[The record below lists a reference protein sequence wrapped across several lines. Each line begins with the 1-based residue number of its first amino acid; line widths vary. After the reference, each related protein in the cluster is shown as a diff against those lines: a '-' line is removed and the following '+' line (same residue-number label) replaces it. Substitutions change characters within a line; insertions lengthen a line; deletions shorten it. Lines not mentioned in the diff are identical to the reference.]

1 MDLTSPIWAVSAGVL
16 AIVAI
21 GVTAYLATRRH
32 WTTRLGTGLG
42 IVLSVL
48 LVLTS
53 IGLTSNIQMGWVSDW
68 ESLRYTFG
76 SDTGSRQPAKIVK
89 PQVEP
94 GIQLPEDLA
103 PSDDPQWTLDLR
115 PAPSEHTK
123 TARWTGPNSKV
134 TTAIEIWT
142 PPDYS
147 PNDGKEYSVIEFL
160 HGYPGSPTGVVDALE
175 LDRTWEKLGKTG
187 KVKPYIVV
195 IPDLVTR
202 KGEPDCINFKN
213 RPPIETWVTAD
224 VPKAIRST
232 YPNVSG
238 QRDRWLLA
246 GISSGAY
253 CAANLM
259 TRHLDTYGAAA
270 ALSGYDQPMLGSFE
284 QASSPVRKANVIS
297 SLVQRLTYPARLYLG
312 GTQTDEDSVEV
323 IENVERK
330 RPPKL
335 DLKTA
340 IDNRGGHTWT
350 TWARQLPDVI
360 TWWDREAP
368 DEVDSARRAD
378 GTQGADR
385 SSGATGDVR
394 AGVNGLPGAQGVPQ
408 TAEGLGRRVVPR
420 ESVAL
425 FSFRGIGLIGGVWLV
440 GAGLTLAASMRRRG
454 LVPATGLVAASVLVL
469 AVASLLSLNA
479 YDGFFASFADFR
491 DGWRALFP

>member
-1 MDLTSPIWAVSAGVL
+1 MDLTSPVWAVSAAVL
-16 AIVAI
+16 AAVAI
-21 GVTAYLATRRH
+21 GVTVYVSGLRH
-32 WTTRLGTGLG
+32 WTNRFGTGVG
-42 IVLSVL
+42 IVISVL

-76 SDTGSRQPAKIVK
+76 SDSGTRQPAKIVK
-89 PQVEP
+89 PQAEP
-94 GIQLPEDLA
+94 GTQLPDDLA
-103 PSDDPQWTLDLR
+103 PSDEPQWRLDLR
-115 PAPSEHTK
+115 PAPSEHTE

-147 PNDGKEYSVIEFL
+147 PTDGKEYGVIEFL

-175 LDRTWEKLGKTG
+175 LDRAWEKLGKTG

-213 RPPIETWVTAD
+213 RPPIETWVTSD

-232 YPNVSG
+232 FPNVSG

-284 QASSPVRKANVIS
+284 QASSAVRKANVIS
-297 SLVQRLTYPARLYLG
+297 SLVQRLRYPARLYLG
-312 GTQTDEDSVEV
+312 GTQTDEDSVDV
-323 IENVERK
+323 IENVQRK

-335 DLKTA
+335 DLKTTV
-340 IDNRGGHTWT
+340 DQRGGHTWT
-350 TWARQLPDVI
+350 TWARQLPDVL
-360 TWWDREAP
+360 TWWDRGAP
-368 DEVDSARRAD
+368 DEAD
-378 GTQGADR
+378 RSQTTDR
-385 SSGATGDVR
+385 SSGATGVAR

-408 TAEGLGRRVVPR
+408 TDEIVGSRVVPR

-425 FSFRGIGLIGGVWLV
+425 FSFRGIGLIGAVWLL
-440 GAGLTLAASMRRRG
+440 GAGLTLAASARRRRV
-454 LVPATGLVAASVLVL
+454 LPATGLIVASVVAL

-479 YDGFFASFADFR
+479 YDGFFASFADFWG
-491 DGWRALFP
+491 GWRALFP

>member
-1 MDLTSPIWAVSAGVL
+1 MDLTSPVWAVSAGVL
-16 AIVAI
+16 AVIAI
-21 GVTAYLATRRH
+21 GVTVYLATRRH
-32 WTTRLGTGLG
+32 WTTRFGTGLG

-76 SDTGSRQPAKIVK
+76 SDTGTRQPAKIVK

-94 GIQLPEDLA
+94 GAQLPEELA
-103 PSDDPQWTLDLR
+103 PSDDPQWKLDLR
-115 PAPSEHTK
+115 PAPSEHTE
-123 TARWTGPNSKV
+123 TARWTGPNSNV

-147 PNDGKEYSVIEFL
+147 PNDGKEYGVIEFL

-335 DLKTA
+335 DLETT
-340 IDNRGGHTWT
+340 IDTRGGHTWT
-350 TWARQLPDVI
+350 TWARQLPNVL
-360 TWWDREAP
+360 TWWDRGAP
-368 DEVDSARRAD
+368 ERAD
-378 GTQGADR
+378 SSLGPDGTNN
-385 SSGATGDVR
+385 ATGDVR
-394 AGVNGLPGAQGVPQ
+394 AGMNGLPGARGIPQ
-408 TAEGLGRRVVPR
+408 TDESIGMRVVPR

-425 FSFRGIGLIGGVWLV
+425 FSFRGIGLITVVWLV
-440 GAGLTLAASMRRRG
+440 GAGLTLAASIRRKR
-454 LVPATGLVAASVLVL
+454 LVPAIGLVLAAVIAL